1 MKLLVVGAVL
11 AHLASVLPQ
20 AVGQDTASAQRL
32 NLTVGRSTLQA
43 ESIDRELPYPSV
55 IRLKG
60 NVQITAK
67 TVVQDAPLS
76 LMIMVVKADEADYH
90 EDTGEIEAR
99 GDVQVSYRDDPSTT
113 RNGNV
118 RIKLEKRAE
127 APK

>member
-20 AVGQDTASAQRL
+20 AVCQDTAPPQRL

-60 NVQITAK
+60 NVQITVR
-67 TVVQDAPLS
+67 TVVQYAPLS

-99 GDVQVSYRDDPSTT
+99 GDVQVSYRDDPSTA

-118 RIKLEKRAE
+118 KIKLEKRAE

>member
-11 AHLASVLPQ
+11 VHLASVLPQ
-20 AVGQDTASAQRL
+20 AVCQDTASAQRL

-60 NVQITAK
+60 NVQITAR
-67 TVVQDAPLS
+67 TVVQYAPLS

-118 RIKLEKRAE
+118 RIKLEKRAD